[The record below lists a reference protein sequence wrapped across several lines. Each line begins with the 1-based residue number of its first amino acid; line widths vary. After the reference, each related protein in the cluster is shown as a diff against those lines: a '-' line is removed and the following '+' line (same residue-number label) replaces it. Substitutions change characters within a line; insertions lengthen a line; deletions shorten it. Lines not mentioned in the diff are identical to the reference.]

1 MRILVIDD
9 EPAVRSLVSA
19 VLMDAGYEVAAAADG
34 EQGLRAARALL
45 PGLVVLDVGLPGMN
59 GWDVLR
65 RLRECPE
72 HYRTPVIV
80 LSGLLQD
87 DERRLARSLGAE
99 PVAKPFTPAALL
111 QAVRGALLVAAA

>member
-9 EPAVRSLVSA
+9 EPVVRSLVSA
-19 VLMDAGYEVAAAADG
+19 ALMDAGYEVVAAADG
-34 EQGLRAARALL
+34 EQGLRTARALL
-45 PGLVVLDVGLPGMN
+45 PGLVILDVGLPGIN

-65 RLRECPE
+65 RLRACPE

-80 LSGLLQD
+80 LSGLLE
-87 DERRLARSLGAE
+87 DEERHLARSLGAE
-99 PVAKPFTPAALL
+99 PVAKPFTPSALL

>member
-9 EPAVRSLVSA
+9 EPVVRSLVSA
-19 VLMDAGYEVAAAADG
+19 VLMDAGYEVTAAADG

-45 PGLVVLDVGLPGMN
+45 PGLVVLDVGLPGMS

-99 PVAKPFTPAALL
+99 PVGKPFTPAALL

>member
-1 MRILVIDD
+1 MRILVVDD

-19 VLMDAGYEVAAAADG
+19 ILMDAGYEVAAAADG
-34 EQGLRAARALL
+34 EQGLRIARALL
-45 PGLVVLDVGLPGMN
+45 PGLVVLDVGLPGIN

-65 RLRECPE
+65 RLRACPE

-80 LSGLLQD
+80 LSGLLED
-87 DERRLARSLGAE
+87 EERRLARSLGAE
-99 PVAKPFTPAALL
+99 PVAKPFTPKALL

>member
-9 EPAVRSLVSA
+9 EPVVRSLVSA
-19 VLMDAGYEVAAAADG
+19 ALMDAGYEVVAAADG
-34 EQGLRAARALL
+34 EQGLRTARALL
-45 PGLVVLDVGLPGMN
+45 PGLVILDVGLPGIN

-65 RLRECPE
+65 RLRACPE

-80 LSGLLQD
+80 LSGLLED
-87 DERRLARSLGAE
+87 EERRLARSLGAE